1 MLVKNPCKVLRGVDI
16 HPISNNHKKFNTDN
30 QYVTTSK
37 ILGKKSALT
46 IEEKFKSL
54 SEEDFAN
61 LCVVARIMRNY
72 KYSGKDIADKPT
84 FKVDNLT
91 ISNLASG

>member
-1 MLVKNPCKVLRGVDI
+1 MLQAQ
-16 HPISNNHKKFNTDN
+16 KFG
-30 QYVTTSK
+30 Q
-37 ILGKKSALT
+37 KSALS

-61 LCVVARIMRNY
+61 LYCVVARIMRNY
-72 KYSGKDIADKPT
+72 KYSGRDIADKPT

-91 ISNLASG
+91 ISNCEWMTLMELKCR

>member
-1 MLVKNPCKVLRGVDI
+1 MLQTRNFG
-16 HPISNNHKKFNTDN
+16 
-30 QYVTTSK
+30 Q
-37 ILGKKSALT
+37 KSART

-54 SEEDFAN
+54 SEEDYAN
-61 LCVVARIMRNY
+61 LWCVVSRIMRNY

-91 ISNLASG
+91 ISNCEWVTLMQLKCS